1 MDYRIIEESFHIPHR
16 YKYHYFDKK
25 HILKE
30 ITYQYVPKEL
40 LDRPKKGFGVP
51 LRKWLRTVLKD
62 EIARYADA
70 VILKK
75 QDIFDANAVQELIAH
90 QEKSDKIMYSSMLW
104 SFYVFQ
110 KWYQMYIED
119 LW

>member
-1 MDYRIIEESFHIPHR
+1 
-16 YKYHYFDKK
+16 
-25 HILKE
+25 
-30 ITYQYVPKEL
+30 VPKEL

-62 EIARYADA
+62 EIAHYADKD
-70 VILKK
+70 ILKR
-75 QDIFDANAVQELIAH
+75 QDIFDGDAVQTLILK
-90 QEKSDKIMYSSMLW
+90 QENSDKIMYSSMLW